1 MNKKIV
7 VIAAVFGMLS
17 VIIGAFGAH
26 GLKPLISNDELM
38 SYETGVKYQM
48 YHALLLL
55 FVGIT
60 NKISN
65 KFKSIIFYL
74 IVLGIVLFSG
84 SIYGLSTNALTGFNF
99 KSIAFM
105 TPIGGTLLIASWLF
119 LLIGSL
125 RYKENKKT

>member
-1 MNKKIV
+1 MNKKLIV
-7 VIAAVFGMLS
+7 TAAVFGMLS

-26 GLKPLISNDELM
+26 GLKLLISSDALQ
-38 SYETGVKYQM
+38 SFETGIKYQM
-48 YHALLLL
+48 YHSLMLL
-55 FVGIT
+55 FVGMTTI
-60 NKISN
+60 ISN

-74 IVLGIVLFSG
+74 VVLGIVLFSG
-84 SIYGLSTNALTGFNF
+84 SIYGLSTNALTVFNF

-125 RYKENKKT
+125 RYKGNKKT

>member
-26 GLKPLISNDELM
+26 GLKPLISNDALM

-60 NKISN
+60 NIISN

>member
-1 MNKKIV
+1 MNKKILGT
-7 VIAAVFGMLS
+7 AAVFGMLS

-26 GLKPLISNDELM
+26 GLKPLISNDAVQSFEI
-38 SYETGVKYQM
+38 GVKYQM

-60 NKISN
+60 TVISN

-84 SIYGLSTNALTGFNF
+84 SIYGLSTNALTSFNF

-119 LLIGSL
+119 LLIGAL
-125 RYKENKKT
+125 RYKRNKKT

>member
-1 MNKKIV
+1 MNKKILGT
-7 VIAAVFGMLS
+7 AAVFGMLS

-26 GLKPLISNDELM
+26 GLKPLISNDAVQSFEI
-38 SYETGVKYQM
+38 GVKYQM

-60 NKISN
+60 TVISN

-125 RYKENKKT
+125 SYKENKKT